1 MPPLPATPSSPLDL
15 IQAKFLA
22 ALPAIE
28 RRARFAFRDVRC
40 WHRKEEAVQEAVAL
54 CWCWFRRLIEKGKD
68 PSAFPVTLAGFASR
82 QVKCG
87 RGVCGKERI
96 KDALSPSAQQQ
107 RGFTVSPIP
116 SFSTLSDNPLQ
127 EALIDNTQSPV
138 PDQVIFRLDFPA
150 WLLTLSDRDSRI
162 VEEMMLGAKTSD
174 LAEKFKVSP
183 ARISQLRRELFQS
196 WSTFS
201 GESGER
207 PGTDGSHRPD
217 AHRGGP
223 PQPGRPGTPQQPG
236 LGRHLDHRRR
246 QTLPAGSRRV
256 GVRHRD
262 RRRRRKSRR
271 RKK

>member
-1 MPPLPATPSSPLDL
+1 MCTVPATPTSPLNQ
-15 IQAKFLA
+15 IQASFLA
-22 ALPAIE
+22 VLPAIE
-28 RRARFAFRDVRC
+28 RRARFAFRDVKC
-40 WHRKEEAVQEAVAL
+40 WHRKEEAVQETVAL
-54 CWCWFRRLIEKGKD
+54 SWCWFRRLVEKGKN

-107 RGFTVSPIP
+107 RGFTVGPLP
-116 SFSTLSDNPLQ
+116 SFSTLSNNPLQ

-138 PDQVIFRLDFPA
+138 PDQVIFRVDFPA
-150 WLLTLSDRDSRI
+150 WLFRLGDRDSRI
-162 VEEMMLGAKTSD
+162 VEEMMLRAKTSD
-174 LAEKFKVSP
+174 LADKFGVSP
-183 ARISQLRRELFQS
+183 GRISQLRLELFQS
-196 WSTFS
+196 WSTFEEEA
-201 GESGER
+201 GEQ

-223 PQPGRPGTPQQPG
+223 PQPGRPGPPQQPS

-256 GVRHRD
+256 GARHRD

-271 RKK
+271 RKE